1 MQIFHKAY
9 PSSLSMQMWLC
20 QSCTTILLDPL
31 VISVL
36 KQLTEFKMC
45 FRRHLFSLREHPVF
59 WLKFLVSPAER
70 FFLRIKQGEK
80 RKRCYPK
87 SDFQLWQATHFSTKN
102 TINKPA
108 MNNRRLLIAAVFHF
122 VYPVGET
129 RNLTRKKRI
138 LSQANIYCAY

>member
-1 MQIFHKAY
+1 MIEYADFSQ
-9 PSSLSMQMWLC
+9 SLSF
-20 QSCTTILLDPL
+20 ILKYADVVVPILYNYTARPADN
-31 VISVL
+31 ISVL

-87 SDFQLWQATHFSTKN
+87 SDFQL
-102 TINKPA
+102 
-108 MNNRRLLIAAVFHF
+108 
-122 VYPVGET
+122 
-129 RNLTRKKRI
+129 
-138 LSQANIYCAY
+138 